1 MQFLRESI
9 IADIKKELDPI
20 RIRTGYVDKNVRV
33 LMDIE
38 NGRLIKEGISSLGGM
53 NDLVAKPMKQS
64 IQRVTDE
71 IAAYRM
77 KKVEREQKNI
87 NINPGDH
94 E

>member
-1 MQFLRESI
+1 
-9 IADIKKELDPI
+9 
-20 RIRTGYVDKNVRV
+20 
-33 LMDIE
+33 MDIE

-77 KKVEREQKNI
+77 KKWSVNKRI
-87 NINPGDH
+87 PT
-94 E
+94 